1 MIISSNDL
9 HNFSSMNSTFNNSY
23 KTNFSVSGIKDTD
36 KKDETHKVNS
46 SWRADKIKKL
56 SELPETEKNKDAAK
70 SYSSMQA
77 ALLWKIT
84 DEQNKIKYFNEYKE
98 KISYYSGLLKGNE
111 SDNEVVVTDK
121 RFELSGKF
129 SDTDIINRDVI
140 EGYLDKAAASLKR
153 MAEPVDMSDKRFHE
167 FRNITLRSV
176 FRNAAADFAAVTG
189 MTADCLNIDGDD
201 SLLWH
206 ANDRTVENYVQKA
219 EEKIERLKT
228 RSNGLYQLMQ
238 DYKKS
243 IGMDDFEDLFD
254 ITDNYK
260 MKALEE
266 IRQQFLMTG
275 KLSYTDKNF
284 SSFYTLA

>member
-9 HNFSSMNSTFNNSY
+9 YNFSNQRLPLNSSNKN
-23 KTNFSVSGIKDTD
+23 KFSVSGIRDADET
-36 KKDETHKVNS
+36 DETHKVNS
-46 SWRADKIKKL
+46 LWRADKTRKL
-56 SELPETEKNKDAAK
+56 SELPKTEKIKEAAK

-84 DEQNKIKYFNEYKE
+84 DEQNKIKCFNEYKE
-98 KISYYSGLLKGNE
+98 KVSYYSGLLKGNE
-111 SDNEVVVTDK
+111 TDNAIVITDK
-121 RFELSGKF
+121 RFELSEKF
-129 SDTDIINRDVI
+129 SDTDIIGRDVI
-140 EGYLDKAAASLKR
+140 EGYLNKAATSLKR
-153 MAEPVDMSDKRFHE
+153 MAEPVDLNDKRFHE

-176 FRNAAADFAAVTG
+176 FRNSAADFAAVTG
-189 MTADCLNIDGDD
+189 MTADCLNTEGDD

-219 EEKIERLKT
+219 EENIERLKA

-254 ITDNYK
+254 MTDNYK
-260 MKALEE
+260 MNALEE
-266 IRQQFLMTG
+266 IRRQFLLTG
-275 KLSYTDKNF
+275 KLTYTDKNF
-284 SSFYTLA
+284 SLFYTMA